1 METGLIPP
9 ALIILLALISGYFSL
24 METALIECHRGR
36 LEKLSEDGDKNATAV
51 LSMLESPAPL
61 SVAQIGITFS
71 GILAGVCAMLTSPT
85 IAGLINLSI
94 IPAAV
99 IALCVTAF
107 IFLLFGILC
116 TWNGTA
122 MLSNSIVGLLVTAIH
137 KEKAFR
143 FLEYANYLWYV
154 LLLIGVIL
162 TAVCY
167 FHGEIWK
174 RILKSIV
181 LFWFGGVFLNSIP
194 MLFINFAKEERK
206 NL

>member
-1 METGLIPP
+1 MKLKINLKLFSLLCLPLG
-9 ALIILLALISGYFSL
+9 LLAGGFGLWCLRAVVDMQGGMFLNTQMMMFGFLGVLEL
-24 METALIECHRGR
+24 MRWI
-36 LEKLSEDGDKNATAV
+36 LEHFV
-51 LSMLESPAPL
+51 
-61 SVAQIGITFS
+61 F
-71 GILAGVCAMLTSPT
+71 
-85 IAGLINLSI
+85 
-94 IPAAV
+94 
-99 IALCVTAF
+99 F

-116 TWNGTA
+116 TWNGAA
-122 MLSNSIVGLLVTAIH
+122 MLSNSILGLLVTAIH

-143 FLEYANYLWYV
+143 FLEYVNYLWYV
-154 LLLIGVIL
+154 LLLTGVIL

-174 RILKSIV
+174 QILKSIL